1 MFKKYNDN
9 DFVINY
15 QDDLEKLVTNF
26 VSYYKKNINALFNKF
41 HLKNIKKMEIR
52 LFSDKSLLG
61 DIPYKLGEP
70 RKGKGKRYKEG
81 KIVAIYTNFVLVEF
95 ETKYN
100 ENYREC
106 FKISEIII

>member
-1 MFKKYNDN
+1 
-9 DFVINY
+9 
-15 QDDLEKLVTNF
+15 
-26 VSYYKKNINALFNKF
+26 
-41 HLKNIKKMEIR
+41 MEIGTIV
-52 LFSDKSLLG
+52 KVN
-61 DIPYKLGEP
+61 IPYKLGER
-70 RKGKGKRYKEG
+70 RKGKERRNKEG